1 MTDCKYFQVCGGA
14 ENCINCKGYQA
25 GAKKIVYCVGAKW
38 FDKVNGNTYNN
49 VKVIDGENIEYL
61 GFGYGYGSDYFYRA
75 KYHFEKIYGVDN
87 FKLVDLGAGYYKKA
101 DVKNG
106 CF

>member
-1 MTDCKYFQVCGGA
+1 MKNCKYYQVCGSA
-14 ENCINCKGYQA
+14 ENCVNCKGYQA
-25 GAKKIVYCVGAKW
+25 DSKKVVYCVGAKW

-61 GFGYGYGSDYFYRA
+61 GFSYGYGSDYFYRA
-75 KYHFEKIYGVDN
+75 KYYFEKVYGADN
-87 FKLVDLGAGYYKKA
+87 FKLIDLGAGYYKKA

-106 CF
+106 RF